1 MKYKWIV
8 PLFAFAA
15 IVAAN
20 TLPLHGQDASFT
32 ETIDVRVINLEV
44 VVTDRAG
51 NRVPDLGPEDFEVEL
66 DGDPIAVDYFSEIR
80 EGRAVARDHQGPP
93 GAPYAT
99 AGEPVQTRMLL
110 FIDGAFGMPQAY
122 SQFAQAAAEQMDGL
136 SPEEQIAI
144 IFYNGQELTLLSD
157 WTSDGDQLRSAL
169 ASLEEDDFFGPYRL
183 RDWRS
188 YQRSI
193 GEELRYVAE
202 TGVRGD
208 PATPLADLPEFAVVK
223 KTLERQIDRVSRA
236 VGASL
241 YRFADMEGRKTALLW
256 SGGWPW
262 SSFEFLRTPWNRDL
276 SSARRTET
284 SLGGVVDTAN
294 RLGYTLYMADSPINF
309 YGGRSAMQ
317 QHDTLHSL
325 ADGTGG
331 EAFMNRGS
339 LHAID
344 GAREDIRSYYWLGLT
359 VDGEGDGDRLK
370 INIKSKRRG
379 LKVRARETWL
389 DLPTEELVS
398 QKVEALA
405 FFSATMDDDDSDTSL
420 AETTPLQL
428 EFGEPTLDRRR
439 ARVPLTVGI
448 PLEAITMLPGQDGYS
463 AKLEVRISVIDDD
476 GGLNEM
482 PVVPVEFSGPEPQ
495 AGAIYYFDT
504 QLEMR
509 RKNHEVTVAVYDA
522 ISGSLLSGRHHLD
535 L

>member
-1 MKYKWIV
+1 MRYKWTALLI
-8 PLFAFAA
+8 AIAA
-15 IVAAN
+15 ITAA
-20 TLPLHGQDASFT
+20 TALGQDASFT
-32 ETIDVRVINLEV
+32 EMIDVRVINLEV

-51 NRVPDLGPEDFEVEL
+51 DRVPDLGPEDFEIEF
-66 DGDPIAVDYFSEIR
+66 DGEPIAVDYFSEIR
-80 EGRAVARDHQGPP
+80 EGRAVARDNQGPP

-99 AGEPVQTRMLL
+99 AGEPVPTRMLL

-122 SQFAQAAAEQMDGL
+122 ARMSRAAAEQVDSLG
-136 SPEEQIAI
+136 PEEQIAI
-144 IFYNGQELTLLSD
+144 IFYDGQELTMLSD
-157 WTSDGDQLRSAL
+157 WTSDGDQLRQAL
-169 ASLEEDDFFGPYRL
+169 ASLEDDDFHGPYRL

-236 VGASL
+236 IGASL
-241 YRFADMEGRKTALLW
+241 YRFADIEGRKTALLW

-276 SSARRTET
+276 SSARRSET

-294 RLGYTLYMADSPINF
+294 RLGYTLYMADSPIDF
-309 YGGRSAMQ
+309 YGVRASIQ

-325 ADGTGG
+325 AAGTGG
-331 EAFMNRGS
+331 EAFTNSGAVRA
-339 LHAID
+339 LD
-344 GAREDIRSYYWLGLT
+344 RAREDTRSYYWLGVT
-359 VDGEGDGDRLK
+359 VEGEGDGDRRK
-370 INIKSKRRG
+370 VKIKSKRRG

-405 FFSATMDDDDSDTSL
+405 FFSATMSGDSATGL
-420 AETTPLQL
+420 AETNPLQL

-463 AKLEVRISVIDDD
+463 AKLEVRISVIDEE

-522 ISGSLLSGRHHLD
+522 ISGSLLSGRHQLD